1 MSRWYLL
8 ICEIVFVGVVAV
20 AAVLL
25 FRRHP
30 PAPDAVAVDIKLPD
44 ARSHAWLQRQPD
56 GGLLYLISNP
66 DGAIERLPSEQL
78 AERLYK
84 SASSGSSLWFLNFS
98 APTIMIWIGIG
109 LLGQLLFT
117 GRMLVQWIASERQGK
132 SVVPPLFWWMSL
144 VGSLLLLAYFLW
156 RRDPIGLLGQAFGSF
171 VYLKNI
177 VWILADARQQPPAL
191 AAA

>member
-1 MSRWYLL
+1 MSRWYLVVSEVL
-8 ICEIVFVGVVAV
+8 FIGAICVI
-20 AAVLL
+20 AVLL
-25 FRRHP
+25 FRRHS
-30 PAPDAVAVDIKLPD
+30 PAPNAVAVELKLPD
-44 ARSHAWLQRQPD
+44 ARSQAYLQRQPD
-56 GGLLYLISNP
+56 GALIYLLSHT
-66 DGAIERLPSEQL
+66 DGAIERLSAEQL
-78 AERLYK
+78 AERLFK
-84 SASSGSSLWFLNFS
+84 AGNAGPWFLNLS
-98 APTIMIWIGIG
+98 TPAIMVWVGIG

-144 VGSLLLLAYFLW
+144 IGSLLLLAYFLW

-177 VWILADARQQPPAL
+177 VWILGDARRPAAL

>member
-1 MSRWYLL
+1 MTRWYLVIAEL
-8 ICEIVFVGVVAV
+8 LFVTGVAV

-25 FRRHP
+25 LRRHP
-30 PAPDAVAVDIKLPD
+30 PAPGAVAVEIKLPD

-56 GGLLYLISNP
+56 GALLYLVTNP
-66 DGAIERLPSEQL
+66 DGVIDRLAPEQL
-78 AERLYK
+78 AQRLYK
-84 SASSGSSLWFLNFS
+84 DAANSSAIWFLNFS
-98 APTIMIWIGIG
+98 SPAIVFWISIG

-144 VGSLLLLAYFLW
+144 IGSLLLLAYFLW

-177 VWILADARQQPPAL
+177 VWILSDARQPPAL